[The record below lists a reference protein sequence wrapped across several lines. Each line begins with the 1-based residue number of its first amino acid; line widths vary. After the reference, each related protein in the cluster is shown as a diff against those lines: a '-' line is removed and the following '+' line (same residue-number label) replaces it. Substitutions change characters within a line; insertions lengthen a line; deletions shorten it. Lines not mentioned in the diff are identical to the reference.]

1 MEYLITDI
9 KGREILDSRGNP
21 TVEAKVKV
29 NGALGKAQAPS
40 GASTGKYEAVELR
53 DGDKNRYDG
62 KGTLKATE
70 NLNKT
75 IKNAF
80 ENKSFNSLEELD
92 KALIELD
99 GTKNKGKLGAN
110 ATIALSLAVAKGMAK
125 DKDLELYEFLGGN
138 DAILLPVPMMNIL
151 NGGAHADN
159 NLDIQEFMIMPVGA
173 PNFKEAV
180 RMCAEVYHRL
190 KSVLKEKGLATSVGD
205 EGGFAPNLETHEEA
219 FELIIKAIEDA
230 GYVMEKDFVL
240 AIDPAASE
248 WYEDGKYIMPKC
260 KREFTS
266 DELIEYWA
274 GLIQR
279 YPIYS
284 VEDGF
289 SEDDWEGFR
298 KFTERFK
305 DMLQIVGDDLYVT
318 NKERLERGIEEKS
331 ANSILIKPNQIG
343 TLSETL
349 EVIRLAK
356 DNNYTT
362 VISHRSGETSDS
374 TIADIAVGVNSG
386 QIKTGAPTR
395 TDRTEKYNRLMEIEE
410 NLGERAAY
418 AGWNAFK
425 FDSKAR
431 RDR

>member
-21 TVEAKVKV
+21 TVEAKVRI
-29 NGALGKAQAPS
+29 NGNLGKAQAPS

-62 KGTLKATE
+62 KGILKATE
-70 NLNKT
+70 NINKK
-75 IKNAF
+75 IKDVF

-125 DKDLELYEFLGGN
+125 DKGLELYEFLGGN

-410 NLGERAAY
+410 NLGERAVY

-425 FDSKAR
+425 FDAKAR

>member
-21 TVEAKVKV
+21 TVEAKVRV
-29 NGALGKAQAPS
+29 NGNLGKAQAPS

-70 NLNKT
+70 NINKK
-75 IKNAF
+75 IKDVF

-92 KALIELD
+92 RALIELD

-125 DKDLELYEFLGGN
+125 DKGLELYEFLGGN

-159 NLDIQEFMIMPVGA
+159 NLDIQEFMVMPVGA
-173 PNFKEAV
+173 PNFKEGV
-180 RMCAEVYHRL
+180 RMCVEVYHRL

-219 FELIIKAIEDA
+219 FELIIKAIEDV

-410 NLGERAAY
+410 NLGERAVY

-425 FDSKAR
+425 FDAKAR

>member
-21 TVEAKVKV
+21 TVEAKVRV
-29 NGALGKAQAPS
+29 NGNLGKAQAPS

-70 NLNKT
+70 NINKK
-75 IKNAF
+75 IKDVF

-92 KALIELD
+92 RALIELD

-125 DKDLELYEFLGGN
+125 DKGLELYEFLGGN

-180 RMCAEVYHRL
+180 RMCVEVYHRL
-190 KSVLKEKGLATSVGD
+190 KRVLKEKGLATSVGD

-410 NLGERAAY
+410 NLGERAVY

-425 FDSKAR
+425 FDAKAR

>member
-21 TVEAKVKV
+21 TVEAKVRV
-29 NGALGKAQAPS
+29 NGNLGKAQAPS

-70 NLNKT
+70 NINKK
-75 IKNAF
+75 IKDVF

-92 KALIELD
+92 RALIELD

-125 DKDLELYEFLGGN
+125 DKGLELYEFLGGN

-173 PNFKEAV
+173 PNFKEGV
-180 RMCAEVYHRL
+180 RMCVEVYHRL

-425 FDSKAR
+425 FDAKAR